1 VDARDQVK
9 LGALLDMGHA
19 YTGVEIVRPVKDG
32 PTTVGHEPVTGAQ
45 LLMHLLR
52 SAGWVV
58 RLREPVATVTGDTPP
73 RTGVSLRLM
82 RGGAGPNAAS
92 EDEVAR

>member
-1 VDARDQVK
+1 VVP
-9 LGALLDMGHA
+9 GGHA
-19 YTGVEIVRPVKDG
+19 HYTGVEIVRPVKDG

-58 RLREPVATVTGDTPP
+58 RLREPVATFTGGPPP
-73 RTGVSLRLM
+73 RTGDLAHKKRPSPQHP
-82 RGGAGPNAAS
+82 AGHPH
-92 EDEVAR
+92 